1 MKMKSLKMIAAGMT
15 AAVMC
20 VSLTGCGE
28 KSFNVTD
35 TMEVRFDGYNGY
47 GVCVLENEYAW
58 VDDVNDWYGKAI
70 NDAQRAGNEAK
81 LMDTVTYVITP
92 SEGLSNGDSVTI
104 KANIGSAADEFAFQL
119 EGEEITVTV
128 EGLEE
133 VEMFDP
139 FEDVTVFFEGIAPNG
154 KVNVQLGE
162 SSGDVKYQVSQK
174 SGLSNGDVITVT
186 LEPKG
191 GMNAYAERYGR
202 AFSTTEKTYTV
213 EGLTSYAAALDS
225 IPKDMMSKL
234 QQQAEDSIQASAASW
249 AEGNS
254 IKEAKLLGHYFLT
267 AKEGFSV
274 KPQNELYL
282 VYEITANVTGLKRGG
297 DGETMETA
305 EEKYYTYCCFTDLML
320 LSDGTCS
327 VDLRAGELCS
337 NRIESDYGY
346 YDFWVGATFYKYNG
360 FEDLDSMFNHCI
372 TKKIESYQ
380 YESTVQ

>member
-1 MKMKSLKMIAAGMT
+1 MKKSMKMMMT
-15 AAVMC
+15 AVLTAAMC

-58 VDDVNDWYGKAI
+58 VADVNDWYGKSI

-81 LMDTVTYVITP
+81 LMDTVAYVITP

-104 KANIGSAADEFAFQL
+104 KANIGSAAEEFAFQL

-139 FEDVTVFFEGIAPNG
+139 FEDVTVSFEGIAPNG

-162 SSGDVKYQVSQK
+162 SSGDVKYQVSQE

-213 EGLTSYAAALDS
+213 EGLTSYAATLDS
-225 IPKDMMSKL
+225 IPEDMMPKL
-234 QQQAEDSIQASAASW
+234 QKQAEDSIQATAASW

-254 IKEAKLLGHYFLT
+254 IKEATLLGYYFLN

-305 EEKYYTYCCFTDLML
+305 EETYYTYCRFSDLML
-320 LSDGTCS
+320 LPDGTCS
-327 VDLRAGELCS
+327 VDLSAGELCS

-346 YDFWVGATFYKYNG
+346 YDFWVGASFYQYNG
-360 FEDLDSMFNHCI
+360 FKDLDSMFNQCVT
-372 TKKIESYQ
+372 TKTESYQ

>member
-1 MKMKSLKMIAAGMT
+1 MKMKSLKMIAVGMT
-15 AAVMC
+15 AAAMC
-20 VSLTGCGE
+20 MALTGCGE

-35 TMEVRFDGYNGY
+35 TMEISFDGYNGY

-58 VDDVNDWYGKAI
+58 VSNVNEWYGDLI
-70 NDAQRAGNEAK
+70 DDAQRAGNEAK
-81 LMDTVTYVITP
+81 LMDTVIYEITP

-104 KANIGSAADEFAFQL
+104 KANIGSAAEEFAFQL
-119 EGEEITVTV
+119 ESEEITVTV

-133 VEMFDP
+133 VEMIDP
-139 FEDVTVFFEGIAPNG
+139 FEDVSVSFEGIAPNG
-154 KVNVQLGE
+154 KVNVQMND
-162 SSGDVKYQVSQK
+162 SSGDVGYTVSQE

-186 LEPKG
+186 LEPKE

-249 AEGNS
+249 TEGNS

-327 VDLRAGELCS
+327 VDLSAGELCS
-337 NRIESDYGY
+337 NRIKSDYGY

-372 TKKIESYQ
+372 TKKTESYQ